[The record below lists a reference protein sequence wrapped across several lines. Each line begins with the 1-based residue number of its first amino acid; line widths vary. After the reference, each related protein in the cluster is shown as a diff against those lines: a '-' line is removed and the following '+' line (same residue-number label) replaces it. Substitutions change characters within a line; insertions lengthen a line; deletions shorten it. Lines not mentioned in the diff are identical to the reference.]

1 MAMVEQRASGA
12 KLPQANSQ
20 LDLYMLDDL
29 LDDNVRELRDRV
41 RGFCEREVLP
51 IINDYWER
59 AEFPFD
65 LIPKMG
71 ELGLAGAT
79 IKGYGCPGLSSL
91 AFGVLA
97 AELSRADGSIST
109 FFGVTS
115 SLAMGAI
122 YTLGSEEQRQRWLP
136 PMAKLEKI
144 GAFALTEPWIG
155 SDASHIMTRAT
166 REGDSYVLNGAK
178 RWIGNGTFAD
188 VVVVWAMDEEIGQ
201 ISGFLVE
208 KGTPGYEA
216 TVIGGKIAKRAV
228 LNADIKLANCAVP
241 IENRLVN
248 ANSFKDTARV
258 LVNTRFGVTWEAI
271 GHAQAAFEI
280 ARKYAMG
287 RYQFGR
293 PIAGFQLIQEKL
305 VQMLSDLTT
314 MQLLGLRLADLRE
327 AGKMTDA
334 QASLAKQHNAQ
345 AGRRVVALGREILGG
360 NGILLENHIARH
372 FADMEALYTYEGTN
386 EINTLVVGREI
397 TGMQAFA

>member
-1 MAMVEQRASGA
+1 MTIAAQKAAGPAQAGA
-12 KLPQANSQ
+12 P
-20 LDLYMLDDL
+20 LDLFVLDDL
-29 LDDNVRELRDRV
+29 LSDEERELRNRV
-41 RGFCEREVLP
+41 REFCDREIVP
-51 IINDYWER
+51 IINSYWER
-59 AEFPFD
+59 AEFPFE
-65 LIPKMG
+65 LIPRMG
-71 ELGLAGAT
+71 ELGLAGGT

-91 AFGVLA
+91 AFGLLA

-122 YTLGSEEQRQRWLP
+122 YVLGSEEQRQKWLP
-136 PMAKLEKI
+136 TMARLEKI

-155 SDASHIMTRAT
+155 SDASHIMTRAS
-166 REGDSYVLNGAK
+166 RVGDSYVLNGAK

-188 VVVVWAMDEEIGQ
+188 VVVVWAVDEETGE

-208 KGTPGYEA
+208 KGTPGFEA

-228 LNADIKLANCAVP
+228 LNADIKLNNCEIPAQ
-241 IENRLVN
+241 NRLAN
-248 ANSFKDTARV
+248 ANSFKDTAKV
-258 LVNTRFGVTWEAI
+258 LVNTRFGVTWEAV

-280 ARKYAMG
+280 ARRYALG

-293 PIAGFQLIQEKL
+293 PIAGFQMIQEKL
-305 VQMLSDLTT
+305 VHMLSDLTG
-314 MQLLGLRLADLRE
+314 MQLIGFRLAQLRE

-334 QASLAKQHNAQ
+334 QASLGKQHNAE
-345 AGRRVVALGREILGG
+345 AARRVVATGREILGG

-372 FADMEALYTYEGTN
+372 FVDMEALYTYEGTN

-397 TGMQAFA
+397 TGIQAFA